1 MTELVS
7 PCCGS
12 VYNDDEIP
20 ISNCCG
26 TEQEGDSDI
35 CPDKDCL
42 EHADFFKYKCNH
54 CDEWF
59 EEPEK
64 DYEYEERI
72 KESIAEDKMD
82 GDKDE
87 TLGMRI

>member
-1 MTELVS
+1 MAELVS
-7 PCCGS
+7 PCCGQEYS
-12 VYNDDEIP
+12 SDHIP
-20 ISNCCG
+20 RSTCCG
-26 TEQEGDSDI
+26 AEQKGDSDI

-42 EHADFFKYKCNH
+42 EHADFPKYMCEICH
-54 CDEWF
+54 EDF

-82 GDKDE
+82 EDKDE
-87 TLGMRI
+87 KLGMRI